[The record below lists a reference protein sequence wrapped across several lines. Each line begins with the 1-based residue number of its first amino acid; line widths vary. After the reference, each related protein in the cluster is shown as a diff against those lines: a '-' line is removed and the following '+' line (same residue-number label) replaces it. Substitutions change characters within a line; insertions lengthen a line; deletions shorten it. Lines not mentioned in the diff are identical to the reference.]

1 MKCDGFNFSRNGLV
15 LVLLFFSLTVSG
27 CTLNAFER
35 SDEVEAAALPTPSP
49 EFSPDNV
56 VRIQLEALQHKDRTN
71 KGIETTFNFASP
83 DNKKV
88 TGPLSRFIKLVR
100 NQPYSAMLNHQSAEY
115 EPVKIS
121 GDTAVQRVKL
131 IGSDGSSIIYIFKLS
146 RQSAAPYENCWMTD
160 AVTVEPTRELPRDE
174 A

>member
-1 MKCDGFNFSRNGLV
+1 
-15 LVLLFFSLTVSG
+15 
-27 CTLNAFER
+27 
-35 SDEVEAAALPTPSP
+35 
-49 EFSPDNV
+49 
-56 VRIQLEALQHKDRTN
+56 
-71 KGIETTFNFASP
+71 
-83 DNKKV
+83 
-88 TGPLSRFIKLVR
+88 
-100 NQPYSAMLNHQSAEY
+100 MLNHQSAEY

>member
-1 MKCDGFNFSRNGLV
+1 MKCDGFKFSQNGIV
-15 LVLLFFSLTVSG
+15 LILLFFSLTVSG

-35 SDEVEAAALPTPSP
+35 SDEAEVAALPTPSP

-56 VRIQLEALQHKDRTN
+56 VRIQLEALQHNDRTN
-71 KGIETTFNFASP
+71 KGIETAFNFASP

-88 TGPLSRFIKLVR
+88 TGPLSRFIKMVR
-100 NQPYSAMLNHQSAEY
+100 NQPYSAMLNHQSVEY
-115 EPVKIS
+115 ETVKIS

-131 IGSDGSSIIYIFKLS
+131 IGSDGNSVTYIFKLS
-146 RQSAAPYENCWMTD
+146 KQSAAPYENCWMTD
-160 AVTVEPTRELPRDE
+160 AVMVEPTRELPRDQ

>member
-1 MKCDGFNFSRNGLV
+1 MKGDRFDFRQYGLI
-15 LVLLFFSLTVSG
+15 LILLFLNLIFSG

-35 SDEVEAAALPTPSP
+35 SDDAEVAALPTPNP
-49 EFSPDNV
+49 EFSPDKV
-56 VRIQLEALQHKDRTN
+56 VRIQLEALQHNDKTN
-71 KGIETTFNFASP
+71 KGIETAFNFASP

-88 TGPLSRFIKLVR
+88 TGPLSRFIKMVR
-100 NQPYSAMLNHQSAEY
+100 NQPYSTMLNHQSVEY

-121 GDTAVQRVKL
+121 GDTAIQRVKL
-131 IGSDGSSIIYIFKLS
+131 IGSDGQAINYIFRLS

-160 AVTVEPTRELPRDE
+160 AVTVEPTRELPKDQ